1 MAQCVNVLSKDL
13 TFDCDD
19 KVKGIE
25 KRILL
30 INRADI
36 DFAATA
42 IEADKNKMNTLVLKS
57 GKTGYFFDNFK
68 ETHISESIK
77 PEISDDD
84 YNGYKHSIG
93 ITVYG
98 KSADDY
104 AQIDQFING
113 AQLVAVIEHKAK
125 GVSSFDV
132 LGFFVGLEV
141 TEGEGRTNSG
151 AFKFTISTPAN
162 QKEPNVAL
170 KWLETDYATTKKKFD
185 KKLAA

>member
-1 MAQCVNVLSKDL
+1 MAQCVSVLSKDL

-36 DFAATA
+36 DFAATVVDA
-42 IEADKNKMNTLVLKS
+42 AKNKITSLVLKS

-68 ETHISESIK
+68 ETHINESIK

-84 YNGYKHSIG
+84 FNGYKHSIG
-93 ITVYG
+93 ITAYG
-98 KSADDY
+98 KSAEDY
-104 AQIDQFING
+104 EQIDQLVNG
-113 AQLVAVIEHKAK
+113 ADLVGVIEHKAK

-132 LGFFVGLEV
+132 LGFYTGLVV
-141 TEGEGRTNSG
+141 TEGEGRTNGG
-151 AFKFTISTPAN
+151 AFKLTISTPSN
-162 QKEPNVAL
+162 QREPNVAL

>member
-1 MAQCVNVLSKDL
+1 M
-13 TFDCDD
+13 
-19 KVKGIE
+19 
-25 KRILL
+25 
-30 INRADI
+30 
-36 DFAATA
+36 
-42 IEADKNKMNTLVLKS
+42 
-57 GKTGYFFDNFK
+57 
-68 ETHISESIK
+68 
-77 PEISDDD
+77 
-84 YNGYKHSIG
+84 
-93 ITVYG
+93 YG

-104 AQIDQFING
+104 AQIDQFVNG

-125 GVSSFDV
+125 GASSFDV

-141 TEGEGRTNSG
+141 TEGEGRTNGG

>member
-1 MAQCVNVLSKDL
+1 MAECINALSKDL
-13 TFDCDD
+13 TFDCTD

-36 DFAATA
+36 DFAATTVDA
-42 IEADKNKMNTLVLKS
+42 SKNKMSSLVLKAS
-57 GKTGYFFDNFK
+57 KTGYFFDNFK

-84 YNGYKHSIG
+84 FNGYKHSIG

-98 KSADDY
+98 KSAEEY
-104 AQIDQFING
+104 EQIDQFVNG

-125 GVSSFDV
+125 GESSFDV

-141 TEGEGRTNSG
+141 TDGG
-151 AFKFTISTPAN
+151 AFKLTISTPAN